1 MKKRIITMGMF
12 CVMLLAGGMAH
23 AIPLTFTASYGPDPA
38 DWSTG
43 LAISKF
49 DASLGTLTSIDFLLQ
64 GYVQG
69 NATVTNDAGNTRT
82 IDTILSSTITLTL
95 PGGSTMSVAPS
106 VNQSTSVPR
115 RSSVTTPVVTS
126 PTLSA
131 NSTTN
136 LASDFLL
143 FTGIDNILL
152 QVNATDIS
160 AITNPN
166 AQYSAVFF
174 DNPWAQ
180 LSVTYNYDP
189 PAVPEPA
196 SIALL
201 GLGVFGLGLAARF
214 RRKA

>member
-1 MKKRIITMGMF
+1 MKKRIIAMGLF

-23 AIPLTFTASYGPDPA
+23 ALPLTFTASYGPNPA

-69 NATVTNDAGNTRT
+69 NAIVESTKTKET
-82 IDTILSSTITLTL
+82 INTILSSTITITL

-106 VNQSTSVPR
+106 VTQSTYVVDKDTPVP
-115 RSSVTTPVVTS
+115 TPVVTS
-126 PTLSA
+126 ATLSA

-152 QVNATDIS
+152 QVNATDMS

-166 AQYSAVFF
+166 PRYSAVFF

-180 LSVTYNYDP
+180 LMVTYNYDP

-196 SIALL
+196 SMALL
-201 GLGVFGLGLAARF
+201 GLGVFGLGLASRF
-214 RRKA
+214 RRKR